1 LTADAWI
8 TLVVVLGMLATL
20 SVDRFPPAGVVFGA
34 TFVLLLTDVIDAE
47 AAFSGFSN
55 SAPLTVAA
63 LYVLARGAQKTG
75 MLAAMTAHLLG
86 DGRRSSSMAR
96 LLVPT
101 ATASTV
107 FPNTPLV
114 AMLMPDV
121 INWCRNRGVSASRFL
136 MPVSFAALLGGVVTL
151 LGTSTNLVVSG
162 LLDQDG
168 DPLGVF
174 EMTPV
179 GLPVAVLGTAYLV
192 LMGHR
197 IVPDRLTPAETAE
210 REYREF
216 SMTMTVVEGGPLDG
230 ATVAEAG
237 LRDLR
242 GVFLVQIDREGRDGH
257 GDGAGVVSPVA
268 PDRRIDGGD
277 VLSFVGNVDNI
288 VDLQRI
294 RGLRSTEERHLL
306 AVDSPGH
313 TFFEAVIS
321 RSSPLV
327 GRTIKEAEFRS
338 TYQAAVVAIHRSGH
352 RVAGK
357 LGEIRLRHGDTL
369 LLLAAPGFRRN
380 WQDRRDFL
388 LVARVGG
395 EPPSATAKAPIV
407 AVTTVAVIVLAALDV
422 LPLLEGA
429 LLGAGVLMATRTLTF
444 SEARDAID
452 LDVIIV
458 IASAFGLGAAMEST
472 GLAGQV
478 ADLLT
483 DAFGNF
489 GSAGIVLGVVLA
501 TAVLTE
507 LVTNNAAAVVMFPI
521 AVASAGPAGVD
532 PRAMAVAV
540 AIAASAS
547 FLTPIGYQT
556 NTMVYGPGGYRFT
569 DYARVGF
576 PITVIVAAGATA
588 MTVLTG

>member
-1 LTADAWI
+1 MTGDELI
-8 TLVVVLGMLATL
+8 TLAVVVGMLVTL
-20 SVDRFPPAGVVFGA
+20 AVDRFPPAGVVFGA
-34 TFVLLLTDVIDAE
+34 TFLLLLTGVIEAD
-47 AAFSGFSN
+47 AAFAGFSN

-75 MLAAMTAHLLG
+75 MLAALTSRLLG
-86 DGRRSSSMAR
+86 GGRRTGAMAR

-101 ATASTV
+101 ASASSV

-121 INWCRNRGVSASRFL
+121 ITWCRNRGISPSRFL
-136 MPVSFAALLGGVVTL
+136 MPISFAALLGGVVTL
-151 LGTSTNLVVSG
+151 LGTSTNLVISG

-168 DPLGVF
+168 APLGIF
-174 EMTPV
+174 EMTPI
-179 GLPVAVLGTAYLV
+179 GLPTALAGTAFLV
-192 LMGHR
+192 LFGHR
-197 IVPDRLTPAETAE
+197 LVPDRLTPAETAE
-210 REYREF
+210 LESREF
-216 SMTMTVVEGGPLDG
+216 SMTMQVVEGGPLDG
-230 ATVAEAG
+230 RTVADAG
-237 LRDLR
+237 LRDLS
-242 GVFLVQIDREGRDGH
+242 GVFLVEIDRSQQG
-257 GDGAGVVSPVA
+257 GDVVSPVA

-277 VLSFVGNVDNI
+277 VLTFVGNVDNI

-294 RGLRSTEERHLL
+294 RGLRSTEQRHLL
-306 AVDSPGH
+306 AVDSPRH
-313 TFFEAVIS
+313 TFFEAVVS
-321 RSSPLV
+321 RSSPLL
-327 GRTIKEAEFRS
+327 GTTIKDAEFRS

-357 LGEIRLRHGDTL
+357 LGDIRLRHGDTL

-380 WQDRRDFL
+380 WQDKRDFL

-395 EPPSATAKAPIV
+395 EPPSATARAPIV
-407 AVTTVAVIVLAALDV
+407 AVTTIAVILLAAFDV
-422 LPLLEGA
+422 IPILEGA
-429 LLGAGVLMATRTLTF
+429 ILGAGALVLTRTLTF
-444 SEARDAID
+444 TEARDAID

-458 IASAFGLGAAMEST
+458 IASAFGLGAAMQST
-472 GLAGQV
+472 GLAQRV
-478 ADLLT
+478 ADGLT
-483 DAFGNF
+483 GAFDGL
-489 GSAGIVLGVVLA
+489 GAAGIVFGVVLA

-521 AVASAGPAGVD
+521 AVAAAGPAGVD
-532 PRAMAVAV
+532 PRSMAIAV

-576 PITVIVAAGATA
+576 PLTVIALGGTTL
-588 MTVLTG
+588 MTVLVG

>member
-1 LTADAWI
+1 MSADAWT
-8 TLVVVLGMLATL
+8 TLGVIVVMLVAL
-20 SVDRFPPAGVVFGA
+20 AVDRFPPAGVVFGA
-34 TFVLLLTDVIDAE
+34 TFSLLLLDVIDAD

-75 MLAAMTAHLLG
+75 MLASLTSRLLG
-86 DGRRSSSMAR
+86 DGRSTSAMVR
-96 LLVPT
+96 LLAPT
-101 ATASTV
+101 AAASTV
-107 FPNTPLV
+107 VPNTPLV
-114 AMLMPDV
+114 AMLIPDV
-121 INWCRNRGVSASRFL
+121 LTWCRNRNLSPSRFL
-136 MPVSFAALLGGVVTL
+136 LPISFAALVGGVVTL

-168 DPLGVF
+168 AALGVF

-179 GLPVAVLGTAYLV
+179 GLPVAVAGLLYLV
-192 LMGHR
+192 LVGHR
-197 IVPDRLTPAETAE
+197 LVPERLTPAE
-210 REYREF
+210 RVDLQLREF
-216 SMTMTVVEGGPLDG
+216 SMTMRVVPGGPIDG
-230 ATVAEAG
+230 KTVADAG
-237 LRDLR
+237 LRDLS
-242 GVFLVQIDREGRDGH
+242 GVFLVQIEREGT
-257 GDGAGVVSPVA
+257 DGAVVSPVA

-277 VLSFVGNVDNI
+277 VLSFVGNVANI

-306 AVDSPGH
+306 AVDSPRH
-313 TFFEAVIS
+313 TFFEAVVG
-321 RSSPLV
+321 RSSPLL
-327 GRTIKEAEFRS
+327 GRTIKDAEFRS

-352 RVAGK
+352 RIEGK
-357 LGEIRLRHGDTL
+357 LGDIRLRHGDTL

-380 WQDRRDFL
+380 WQNKSDFL
-388 LVARVGG
+388 IVARVGG

-407 AVTTVAVIVLAALDV
+407 ALATLAVIVLAAADV
-422 LPLLEGA
+422 LPLLEGS
-429 LLGAGVLMATRTLTF
+429 LLGAGALIATRTLTF

-452 LDVIIV
+452 LDVIIL
-458 IASAFGLGAAMEST
+458 IASAFGLGAAMEGT
-472 GLAGQV
+472 GLALEI
-478 ADLLT
+478 ADGLT
-483 DAFGNF
+483 GAFDGF
-489 GSAGIVLGVVLA
+489 GAAGIVFGVVLA

-521 AVASAGPAGVD
+521 AISSAGAAEVD
-532 PRAMAVAV
+532 PRSMAIAV

-569 DYARVGF
+569 DYIRVGL
-576 PITVIVAAGATA
+576 PLTVLALTGTTV